1 MGTPL
6 RVLVVEDSEDD
17 SLLLLRELKR
27 GGYDATWERVDTPDA
42 MEAAL
47 EQQTWDIVISDYAMP
62 QFSMPAA
69 LKMLQDKELD
79 VPFIIVSGAIG
90 EEAAVAAMR
99 AGARDY
105 IMKGNLARL
114 TPVIERELA
123 ESESRRE
130 RRQMEEETLRMGL
143 QLQLA
148 GRLAAV
154 GELAAGVAH
163 ELNNPL
169 AAIQAFAQFLA
180 ENHSLDEAT
189 KRDVQTIY
197 KEAQRASRITSNLLS
212 FARRHKPEKEL
223 ISINDIIARSL
234 ELHAYQ
240 MKVNNIE
247 VIVKADPEL
256 PMTMADSQQ
265 VHQVFVNLIRN
276 AEQAMTEAHGKG
288 TLRVETQVVGD
299 MIRISF
305 SDDGPG
311 IPEGDLKGIFDP
323 FFTTKGVGKGTG
335 LGLSI
340 CYGIVQEHGGR
351 LYARSDQ
358 IDGATL
364 VVELPIVPE
373 DAATPQ
379 PADSLHSARS

>member
-17 SLLLLRELKR
+17 ALLLLRELKR
-27 GGYDATWERVDTPDA
+27 AGYDATWERVDTPEA

-47 EQQTWDIVISDYAMP
+47 ERQTWDIVISDYAMP

-69 LKMLQDKELD
+69 LKMLQDRGLD
-79 VPFIIVSGAIG
+79 IPFIIVSGAIG

-105 IMKGNLARL
+105 VIKGNLARL
-114 TPVIERELA
+114 IPVVERELR
-123 ESESRRE
+123 ESEMRGE
-130 RRQMEEETLRMGL
+130 RRRMEEETLKMGQ

-169 AAIQAFAQFLA
+169 AAIQAFAQFLSD
-180 ENHSLDEAT
+180 NQSLDEST
-189 KRDVQTIY
+189 KRDIQTIY

-212 FARRHKPEKEL
+212 FARRHKPEKQL
-223 ISINDIIARSL
+223 VSINDILGRSL

-240 MKVNNIE
+240 MKVNNVE
-247 VIVKADPEL
+247 VVVDADPDL
-256 PMTMADSQQ
+256 PLTMADTEQI
-265 VHQVFVNLIRN
+265 HQVFVNLITN
-276 AEQAMTEAHGKG
+276 AEQAMTVVHGRG
-288 TLRVETQVVGD
+288 TLHVRTEVVSD
-299 MIRISF
+299 MIRATF
-305 SDDGPG
+305 TDDGPG
-311 IPEGDLKGIFDP
+311 IPKDDLKAIFDP
-323 FFTTKGVGKGTG
+323 FYTTKDVGKGTG

-351 LYARSDQ
+351 LYATRGQ
-358 IDGATL
+358 VGGAIL
-364 VVELPIVPE
+364 VLELPIVSDNTPAPHRANSLNG
-373 DAATPQ
+373 AA
-379 PADSLHSARS
+379 

>member
-17 SLLLLRELKR
+17 ALLLLRELKR
-27 GGYDATWERVDTPDA
+27 AGYDTTWERVDTPEA

-47 EQQTWDIVISDYAMP
+47 ERQTWDIVISDYAMP

-69 LKMLQDKELD
+69 LKMLQDRELD
-79 VPFIIVSGAIG
+79 IPFIIVSGAIG

-123 ESESRRE
+123 ESDLRRE
-130 RRQMEEETLRMGL
+130 RRQMEEDTLRMGL

-223 ISINDIIARSL
+223 IAINEIIARSL

-240 MKVNNIE
+240 LKVNNIE
-247 VIVKADPEL
+247 VVVEADPDL

-265 VHQVFVNLIRN
+265 IHQVFVNLIRN
-276 AEQAMTEAHGKG
+276 AEQAMTEAHGGG
-288 TLRVETQVVGD
+288 TLRVEAEAVGD
-299 MIRISF
+299 MIRIAF

-311 IPEGDLKGIFDP
+311 IPEDNLKGIFDP

-340 CYGIVQEHGGR
+340 CYGIIQEHSGR
-351 LYARSDQ
+351 LYATSGRRE
-358 IDGATL
+358 GATF
-364 VVELPIVPE
+364 VVELPIVS
-373 DAATPQ
+373 DNTPASHR
-379 PADSLHSARS
+379 ADSLNSAA

>member
-17 SLLLLRELKR
+17 TLLLLVELKR
-27 GGYDATWERVDTPDA
+27 AGYDTTWERVDTPEA
-42 MEAAL
+42 MGAAL
-47 EQQTWDIVISDYAMP
+47 ERQTWDIVISDYAMP

-69 LKMLQDKELD
+69 LKMLQDRGLD
-79 VPFIIVSGAIG
+79 IPFVIVSGAIG

-123 ESESRRE
+123 ESELRRE

-180 ENHSLDEAT
+180 ENSTLDET
-189 KRDVQTIY
+189 TRRDVQTIY
-197 KEAQRASRITSNLLS
+197 KEAQRASRITGNLLS
-212 FARRHKPEKEL
+212 FARRHKPEKES
-223 ISINDIIARSL
+223 ISINEIVARSL

-247 VIVKADPEL
+247 VMVDADPEI

-265 VHQVFVNLIRN
+265 IHQVFVNLIRN
-276 AEQAMTEAHGKG
+276 AEQAMTEAHGRG
-288 TLRVETQVVGD
+288 TLRVETQAIGD

-305 SDDGPG
+305 GDDGPG
-311 IPEGDLKGIFDP
+311 IPEDNLKGVFDP

-340 CYGIVQEHGGR
+340 CYGIVQEHGGS
-351 LYARSDQ
+351 LYVRSASGE
-358 IDGATL
+358 GATF
-364 VVELPIVPE
+364 VVELPIVSEGNLAPI
-373 DAATPQ
+373 Q
-379 PADSLHSARS
+379 ADSLNRAA

>member
-17 SLLLLRELKR
+17 ALLLLRELKR
-27 GGYDATWERVDTPDA
+27 GGYDTTWERVDTPDA

-47 EQQTWDIVISDYAMP
+47 DRQTWDIVISDYAMP
-62 QFSMPAA
+62 LFSMPAA
-69 LKMLQDKELD
+69 LKMVQDRGLD
-79 VPFIIVSGAIG
+79 VPFVIVSGAIG

-105 IMKGNLARL
+105 VMKGNLARL
-114 TPVIERELA
+114 IPVIERELK
-123 ESESRRE
+123 ESEMRGE
-130 RRQMEEETLRMGL
+130 RRRMEEETQKMGQ

-180 ENHSLDEAT
+180 DNQSLDESM

-197 KEAQRASRITSNLLS
+197 KEAQRASRITGNLLS
-212 FARRHKPEKEL
+212 FARRHKPEKRL
-223 ISINDIIARSL
+223 MSINEILERSL

-247 VIVKADPEL
+247 VVVDADPDL
-256 PMTMADSQQ
+256 PMTMADTEQI
-265 VHQVFVNLIRN
+265 HQVFVNLITN
-276 AEQAMTEAHGKG
+276 AEQAMTELHGQG
-288 TLRVETQVVGD
+288 TLHVKTEVVSD
-299 MIRISF
+299 MIRATF
-305 SDDGPG
+305 TDDGPG
-311 IPEGDLKGIFDP
+311 IPKDDLKGVFDP
-323 FFTTKGVGKGTG
+323 FYTTKDVGKGTG

-340 CYGIVQEHGGR
+340 CYGIVREHGGR
-351 LYARSDQ
+351 LYATSTSGP
-358 IDGATL
+358 GATF
-364 VVELPIVPE
+364 VVEIQITTE
-373 DAATPQ
+373 DSPPPQ
-379 PADSLHSARS
+379 PADSLKSTGA